1 MDPSLTYDD
10 ILIAP
15 QYSTIVS
22 RKDVD
27 TSVKIG
33 HITLRVPIISANMT
47 SVISEEMCIALAKA
61 GGIATIDQFREI
73 ADEHR
78 LIQKV
83 KKAKAPVAAACGVTK
98 DYKVRTKAIIQAGAD
113 ILMYDTPHAHSLLAY
128 EAVSWCRKTYPK
140 AVIGCGN
147 VATAEGAKMLIVAGV
162 DIIKIGVGP
171 GAGCIT
177 RVAAGVGIPQFS
189 AVLECA
195 KIAKIHKRYVIA
207 DGGVKNSGAF
217 AKAIAA
223 GADLVMCGSVL
234 AGCDEAPSELIEKNG
249 IQYKHY
255 FGSASLIARTTRSAL
270 DKKYKAK
277 PTDFIE
283 GAEGYVKY
291 RGPVAQVVNEFR
303 MGLASAMS
311 YSNAQT
317 IRSFHA
323 NVRFVRV
330 TSIGEREN
338 GPHGMVG

>member
-1 MDPSLTYDD
+1 MEISLTYDD
-10 ILIAP
+10 VLIAP
-15 QYSTIVS
+15 QYSIIKS

-27 TSVKIG
+27 TSVKIDA
-33 HITLRVPIISANMT
+33 IKLRVPIISANMT
-47 SVISEEMCIALAKA
+47 SVISEDMCIALAKA
-61 GGIATIDQFREI
+61 GGIATIDQFRDI
-73 ADEHR
+73 TDEHLLVKR
-78 LIQKV
+78 V
-83 KKAKAPVAAACGVTK
+83 KKAKACVAAACGVTK
-98 DYKVRTKAIIQAGAD
+98 DYKERTKAIMQAGAD
-113 ILMYDTPHAHSLLAY
+113 IIMYDTPHAHSLLAY
-128 EAVSWCRKTYPK
+128 EAISWCRKAYPK
-140 AVIGCGN
+140 AIIGCGN
-147 VATAEGAKMLIVAGV
+147 VATADGTKMLITAGA
-162 DIIKIGVGP
+162 DIIKVGVGP

-234 AGCDEAPSELIEKNG
+234 AGCDEAPSELIEQDGQKF
-249 IQYKHY
+249 KHY
-255 FGSASLIARTTRSAL
+255 FGSASVVARTKRSAL

-277 PTDFIE
+277 PSEFVE
-283 GAEGYVKY
+283 GADGYVKY

-330 TSIGEREN
+330 SSIGEREN

>member
-1 MDPSLTYDD
+1 MEISLTYDD
-10 ILIAP
+10 VLIVP
-15 QYSTIVS
+15 QYSTILS

-27 TSVKIG
+27 TSVEIKG
-33 HITLRVPIISANMT
+33 ITLRVPIISSNMT
-47 SVISEEMCIALAKA
+47 SVISEEMCVALAKA

-73 ADEHR
+73 ADER
-78 LIQKV
+78 NLIKKV
-83 KKAKAPVAAACGVTK
+83 KKAKVPVAAACGVTK
-98 DYKVRTKAIIQAGAD
+98 DFKERTKAIMQAGAD
-113 ILMYDTPHAHSLLAY
+113 IIMYDTPHAHSLLAQ

-140 AVIGCGN
+140 AIIGCGN
-147 VATAEGAKMLIVAGV
+147 VATADGTKMLISAGA
-162 DIIKIGVGP
+162 DIIKVGVGP

-177 RVAAGVGIPQFS
+177 RVAAGVGIPQFT

-207 DGGVKNSGAF
+207 DGGVKTSGGF

-249 IQYKHY
+249 QKFKHY
-255 FGSASLIARTTRSAL
+255 YGSASVVARTKRTEL
-270 DKKYKAK
+270 DKKYRAK
-277 PTDFIE
+277 PSEFVE
-283 GAEGYVKY
+283 GADGYVKY
-291 RGPVAQVVNEFR
+291 RGPVAQVAHEFQ

-323 NVRFVRV
+323 NVRFARV
-330 TSIGEREN
+330 SSIGEREN